1 MYEYEPFS
9 NTQYIPRANPH
20 QGQLAPVG
28 YYPKQPVVTVQ
39 PPAPAYYPDPSMSQY
54 VNTVGL
60 PSVPGLAYAPE
71 GYGPDVPIS
80 DQARAQFAQY
90 LPQDGYELPDGSWDY
105 GTSAYHPPKPSG
117 GHRMANGRPSPAP
130 PYVPVVPRHGGGST
144 GAPVVNNGSG
154 KGAPIA
160 KAPAAKQPPAKTAAT
175 SGAVSNAG
183 TWQGGSAYSAD
194 PLNNFR
200 KLGSHARIVG
210 PPTQDRRADGR
221 LSPAPNT
228 VLVSDQAHPS
238 VGDMFRPVG
247 QALAP
252 AAQAFAAPF
261 MAAGAPIVQGLKTA
275 AASRAAMENPRV
287 PASSIPEPYDAGG
300 RALQHRRDAMTEAQA
315 ARLMQATQNA
325 TMQAYVPPS
334 VAHHGG
340 AYNEAA
346 VANSDLPWI
355 IQQGGNLPMIP
366 GVEHV
371 PSAVGALRGRF
382 SPSAVGSIGGGR
394 IRSLSTSSEAIP
406 PKPFTVAPIPYHPA
420 GSEPG
425 GSPVRTPAY
434 RDLRARQALRRFD
447 AAEARI
453 RNANA
458 ASAMERMDQHDAQ
471 DASGAT
477 WLSNLPRVQTSQY
490 RPSSPSGQKV
500 WSAWDVDSIP
510 RVRTN
515 LPEGMTVAEPAPPK
529 QLTLFEGGGSNTEPP
544 KGWPV
549 SRRRGRSA
557 ESQAFSEPPKTNTSG
572 VKSKTPKAKTK

>member
-9 NTQYIPRANPH
+9 NTQYIPRVNEH

-28 YYPKQPVVTVQ
+28 YYPPPMVQ
-39 PPAPAYYPDPSMSQY
+39 APAPAYYPDPSMSQY

-80 DQARAQFAQY
+80 DQARAQFSQY
-90 LPQDGYELPDGSWDY
+90 LPHGAGAQAPRQQAPRSQGRFPVSHATPQVLLQP
-105 GTSAYHPPKPSG
+105 AG
-117 GHRMANGRPSPAP
+117 GHRMANGRQAPAP
-130 PYVPVVPRHGGGST
+130 PYAPVSDYGAPTGRAPGGG

-154 KGAPIA
+154 KGAP
-160 KAPAAKQPPAKTAAT
+160 AAKKPAAKTAAT
-175 SGAVSNAG
+175 SGAVPNAG

-194 PLNNFR
+194 TPNNFR
-200 KLGSHARIVG
+200 RLGSQARIVG

-221 LSPAPNT
+221 PSPAPNYA
-228 VLVSDQAHPS
+228 LVTS
-238 VGDMFRPVG
+238 
-247 QALAP
+247 
-252 AAQAFAAPF
+252 
-261 MAAGAPIVQGLKTA
+261 
-275 AASRAAMENPRV
+275 
-287 PASSIPEPYDAGG
+287 PASAINVSEQHDVGG
-300 RALQHRRDAMTEAQA
+300 HALQAQRDAMTAAQA

-346 VANSDLPWI
+346 VSNSDLPWI

-382 SPSAVGSIGGGR
+382 SPGVIRAGGGVPASGGAGKPLTISPR
-394 IRSLSTSSEAIP
+394 ATGYTGLEPSNIRYNR
-406 PKPFTVAPIPYHPA
+406 V
-420 GSEPG
+420 
-425 GSPVRTPAY
+425 Y
-434 RDLRARQALRRFD
+434 RNQRARTALGNYE
-447 AAEARI
+447 AALQR
-453 RNANA
+453 
-458 ASAMERMDQHDAQ
+458 SAEL
-471 DASGAT
+471 DASGQQ

-500 WSAWDVDSIP
+500 WSAWDIDSIP

-515 LPEGMTVAEPAPPK
+515 LPEGMTVADAPKPPKTGNSAPPK
-529 QLTLFEGGGSNTEPP
+529 QLTLFEGGGSNTSTKTAPSKTSSTKSSGAKTPAASNLAQRFEAARTSVEAKP
-544 KGWPV
+544 
-549 SRRRGRSA
+549 SRRFNR
-557 ESQAFSEPPKTNTSG
+557 
-572 VKSKTPKAKTK
+572 